1 VADPIDEPIDA
12 ETADDSDQGGQQ
24 ETERTITIAGL
35 PILMTGI
42 AAILVQ
48 GSVAARDS
56 RSGPCPRRR
65 WFDARRGVHPNVGY
79 ARR

>member
-1 VADPIDEPIDA
+1 VADPINEPIDA

-42 AAILVQ
+42 AAILGV
-48 GSVAARDS
+48 RWIRR
-56 RSGPCPRRR
+56 RSGNRRSST
-65 WFDARRGVHPNVGY
+65 P
-79 ARR
+79 